1 MQEIKTTL
9 AGFKKQNLKSFIVLR
24 GKTHYILKAQNLI
37 QAERLAFIYGA
48 EIIKQL

>member
-1 MQEIKTTL
+1 MQELKTTF

-24 GKTHYILKAQNLI
+24 GKTQYILKAQNLI